1 MKAYLIDPFNLLI
14 HAVEH
19 DGDHRDIQR
28 HIGVDRLSA
37 EIVGQVQTESGRV
50 DVTLY
55 VDDEGIYRQPQA
67 WFTVAGF
74 PEPIPGKAL
83 CLGTDYRG
91 EAVEPPATLQQ
102 LAARIG
108 WLGTARP
115 HLADASVTDG
125 NGVTRRIPMNGPD
138 APKSATEMALRIA
151 EAQGDTVFADFI
163 RKQMKP

>member
-1 MKAYLIDPFNLLI
+1 MKAYLIDPFNLAVTL
-14 HAVEH
+14 VEH
-19 DGDHRDIQR
+19 IGDYKDIQR

-37 EIVGQVQTESGRV
+37 EVVGQVQTESGRIN
-50 DVTLY
+50 VTLY
-55 VDDEGIYRQPQA
+55 VDDEGVYRQPQA

-91 EAVEPPATLQQ
+91 EDVEPPATLQQ

-108 WLGTARP
+108 WLGTVRP
-115 HLADASVTDG
+115 RLADARVTDR
-125 NGVTRRIPMNGPD
+125 NGVTKHIPMNGPD

-163 RKQMKP
+163 RKQMKQ